1 MYVKVIPFFCN
12 ESYSSGPVYLGCAYG
27 PSSRT
32 TAAMKIWLLLLW
44 RVLSMAFSQSVITSF
59 CICFRRLYLFLSM
72 LVHGDEDGK
81 SEESINKEKESILL
95 INSIFQSIKRSEDSV
110 DTTKSMVKI
119 KFWCNFWF
127 FYFFFLF
134 LRLWTPPNSDNATI
148 GTRQKYK

>member
-1 MYVKVIPFFCN
+1 
-12 ESYSSGPVYLGCAYG
+12 
-27 PSSRT
+27 
-32 TAAMKIWLLLLW
+32 
-44 RVLSMAFSQSVITSF
+44 MAFSQSVITSF

-119 KFWCNFWF
+119 KFWCNF
-127 FYFFFLF
+127 
-134 LRLWTPPNSDNATI
+134 
-148 GTRQKYK
+148 